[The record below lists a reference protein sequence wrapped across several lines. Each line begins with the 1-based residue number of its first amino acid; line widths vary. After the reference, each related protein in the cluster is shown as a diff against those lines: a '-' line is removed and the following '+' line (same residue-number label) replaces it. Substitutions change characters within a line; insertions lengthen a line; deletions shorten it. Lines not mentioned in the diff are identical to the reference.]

1 MSLLLAISYS
11 SSHASHLHDT
21 NIIFIYCL
29 LFFFCELPCAY
40 IKISNKFSFLG
51 NITIGSSQFCDII
64 LKGKDIQDV
73 HCRCSRKV
81 SEDDQDLGDVFL
93 TPVGKVFVEG
103 EEITDECM
111 LQQGCMITLGDSVFL
126 RFNFPAKAAILKNSA
141 MEESNRVFEKI
152 LNTNSI
158 NFTENNSLDKS
169 LNNNAKITEK
179 MKNLKLKA
187 NDSYPKISNLQ
198 VYPASSKSIEN
209 CANLTNNNHKQTSI
223 EEMEE
228 LEDVLKMFV
237 EYNNSN
243 NNNNG
248 HCKGNLSNSY

>member
-1 MSLLLAISYS
+1 M
-11 SSHASHLHDT
+11 
-21 NIIFIYCL
+21 N
-29 LFFFCELPCAY
+29 
-40 IKISNKFSFLG
+40 SFLG
-51 NITIGSSQFCDII
+51 NITIGSSQFCDIV
-64 LKGKDIQDV
+64 LKGKGIQDV

-81 SEDDQDLGDVFL
+81 SEDDRDLGDVFL
-93 TPVGKVFVEG
+93 TPVGSAKVFVEG

-111 LQQGCMITLGDSVFL
+111 LQQGCMITLGDSIFL

-141 MEESNRVFEKI
+141 MESKRVFEKT
-152 LNTNSI
+152 LNTNSV

-209 CANLTNNNHKQTSI
+209 CANLTNNNHHMQTSI

-243 NNNNG
+243 G
-248 HCKGNLSNSY
+248 HSKGN